1 MKGRLY
7 IDGKDAYTEYG
18 VYVIQ
23 GGWNELIAYP
33 PLKPVATN
41 DWQEED
47 GIEAD
52 LSSPVLDSREA
63 SLKVAFSGL
72 YSRFDLF
79 IELLSDRAYHT
90 FECAYIHR
98 RYRLRLISLP
108 NFEEAEL
115 LGMAT
120 LKLADDFPIQNYN
133 YIAPMSNI
141 PTVNDYSFDGYP
153 FTKYGVRILRGT
165 HNEVMR
171 PPDVKQNL
179 LRNIETNTG
188 ALYDDNNVTFKSK
201 DVKLQCLLRADT
213 LNELWRNY
221 DALLYDLTRP
231 NERILEVDGNEIPFY
246 YRSSQVAEFYPDG
259 KIWLQ
264 FSITITVTGN
274 LRLLS
279 NFIALHSEDGMVI
292 QTENEEY
299 YIEI

>member
-18 VYVIQ
+18 IYVVD

-33 PLKPVATN
+33 PLKTVATN

-90 FECAYIHR
+90 FECTYIR
-98 RYRLRLISLP
+98 RSYRLRLVSLP

-120 LKLADDFPIQNYN
+120 LKLADDFPMRNYS
-133 YIAPMSNI
+133 YIAPMSNTS
-141 PTVNDYSFDGYP
+141 TVNDYSFDGYP
-153 FTKYGVRILRGT
+153 FTRYGVRILRGT
-165 HNEVMR
+165 RNEVIR
-171 PPDVKQNL
+171 TPDVKQNL
-179 LRNIETNTG
+179 LRNVETNTG

-201 DVKLQCLLRADT
+201 DIKLQCLLRADT

-246 YRSSQVAEFYPDG
+246 YRSCQVAEFYPDG

-274 LRLLS
+274 LRLFS
-279 NFIALHSEDGMVI
+279 NFIALHSEDDMAI
-292 QTENEEY
+292 QTENEY
-299 YIEI
+299 LIEI

>member
-18 VYVIQ
+18 IYVVD

-52 LSSPVLDSREA
+52 LSYPVLDSREV

-90 FECAYIHR
+90 FECSYIRR

-120 LKLADDFPIQNYN
+120 LKLADDFPMQNYN

-141 PTVNDYSFDGYP
+141 PTVNDYSFDSYP

-171 PPDVKQNL
+171 IPDVKQNL

-213 LNELWRNY
+213 LNELWRNF

-259 KIWLQ
+259 KIWMQ

-279 NFIALHSEDGMVI
+279 NFIALHSEDDMVI
-292 QTENEEY
+292 QTEDKEY

>member
-18 VYVIQ
+18 VYVVQ

-52 LSSPVLDSREA
+52 LSSPVLDSRDIA
-63 SLKVAFSGL
+63 LRVAFSGI
-72 YSRFDLF
+72 YSSFDQF
-79 IELLSDRAYHT
+79 IALLSDGAYHT
-90 FECAYIHR
+90 FECTYIRR
-98 RYRLRLISLP
+98 RYRLRLVSLP

-120 LKLADDFPIQNYN
+120 LKLADDFPMRNYS
-133 YIAPMSNI
+133 YIAPMSNTY
-141 PTVNDYSFDGYP
+141 TVNDYSFDGYP
-153 FTKYGVRILRGT
+153 FTRYGVRILRGT
-165 HNEVMR
+165 HNEVMKT
-171 PPDVKQNL
+171 PDVKQNL
-179 LRNIETNTG
+179 LRNIETNAG
-188 ALYDDNNVTFKSK
+188 VLYDGKTVTYKSK

-231 NERILEVDGNEIPFY
+231 DERMLEADGNEFPFY
-246 YRSSQVAEFYPDG
+246 YRSCQITEFYPNG

-279 NFIALHSEDGMVI
+279 NFIALHSEDDMAI
-292 QTENEEY
+292 QTENEY
-299 YIEI
+299 LIEI

>member
-18 VYVIQ
+18 IYVVD

-47 GIEAD
+47 GIEVD
-52 LSSPVLDSREA
+52 LSSPVLDSREV

-90 FECAYIHR
+90 FECAYIR
-98 RYRLRLISLP
+98 RNYRLRLVSLH

-120 LKLADDFPIQNYN
+120 LKLADDFPIHNYK

-141 PTVNDYSFDGYP
+141 ATVNDYSFDGYP
-153 FTKYGVRILRGT
+153 FTRYGVRILRGT
-165 HNEVMR
+165 RNEVMR
-171 PPDVKQNL
+171 TPDVKQNL
-179 LRNIETNTG
+179 LRNIETNAG
-188 ALYDDNNVTFKSK
+188 VLYDDNSVTYRSK

-231 NERILEVDGNEIPFY
+231 NERMLEVDGNEFPFY
-246 YRSSQVAEFYPDG
+246 YRSCQVTEFYPNG

-274 LRLLS
+274 LRLFFY
-279 NFIALHSEDGMVI
+279 FIALHSEDDIAI
-292 QTENEEY
+292 QTENEY
-299 YIEI
+299 LIEI

>member
-7 IDGKDAYTEYG
+7 IDGKDAYIEYG
-18 VYVIQ
+18 IYVVD
-23 GGWNELIAYP
+23 GGWNELIAFP
-33 PLKPVATN
+33 PLKPVETN

-90 FECAYIHR
+90 FECTYIR
-98 RYRLRLISLP
+98 RSYRLRLVSLP

-120 LKLADDFPIQNYN
+120 LKLADDFPMQNYS
-133 YIAPMSNI
+133 YIAPMSNTS
-141 PTVNDYSFDGYP
+141 TVNDYSFDGYP
-153 FTKYGVRILRGT
+153 FTRYGVRILRGT
-165 HNEVMR
+165 HNEVMKT
-171 PPDVKQNL
+171 PDVKQNL
-179 LRNIETNTG
+179 LRNIETNAG
-188 ALYDDNNVTFKSK
+188 VLYDGKTVTYKSK

-231 NERILEVDGNEIPFY
+231 DERMLEADGNEFPFY
-246 YRSSQVAEFYPDG
+246 YRSCQITEFYPNG
-259 KIWLQ
+259 NIWLQ

-279 NFIALHSEDGMVI
+279 NFIALHSEDDMAI
-292 QTENEEY
+292 QTENEY
-299 YIEI
+299 LIEI

>member
-52 LSSPVLDSREA
+52 LSSPILDSREV

-90 FECAYIHR
+90 FECTYIR
-98 RYRLRLISLP
+98 RSYRLRLVSLP

-120 LKLADDFPIQNYN
+120 LKLADDFPMRNYS
-133 YIAPMSNI
+133 YIAPMSNTS
-141 PTVNDYSFDGYP
+141 TVNDYSFDGYP
-153 FTKYGVRILRGT
+153 FTRYGVRILRGT
-165 HNEVMR
+165 RNEVMR
-171 PPDVKQNL
+171 TPDVKQNL

-201 DVKLQCLLRADT
+201 DVKIQCLLRADT

-246 YRSSQVAEFYPDG
+246 YRSSQITEFYPDG

-279 NFIALHSEDGMVI
+279 NFIALHSEDDMAI
-292 QTENEEY
+292 QTENEY
-299 YIEI
+299 LIEI